1 MPTTP
6 RVVPFE
12 EIRREDVPRVGGK
25 NASLGEMTAHL
36 TSAGVRVPP
45 GFATTAD
52 AYRELLTGHGLR
64 ERVEEQIARLREG
77 AALDEVGAAVR
88 SMIMAEP
95 LPSGLCTEVVAAY
108 ERLAHEQGRGDPDVA
123 VRSSATAEDLPEA
136 SFAGQQETYLNVR
149 GAARLLECCRR
160 CYASLFTDRAI
171 DYRER
176 MGFDHLAV
184 ALSIGVQVMVRSD
197 LAGAGVIF
205 TLDPESGFPGVVVV
219 SAAWGLGETVV
230 SGRTDPDE
238 YTVFKSSLEDPALDP
253 VIDVRIGA
261 KRQKAVYGE
270 HELTRT
276 VDTTAAERARRVLSD
291 AEVRLLAAWAVA
303 VEEHYGYPMDLEWAK
318 DGATGELSLVQARP
332 ETVQSRRRATTLRR
346 CRLTAAP
353 GPSLVEGI
361 AVGEAIGAGPAVVLD
376 SPVELDRFPTG
387 GVLVTGITD
396 PDWEPLM
403 KRAAAV
409 VTDHGGRT
417 SHAAIVSRELGVP
430 AVVGTGRA
438 TEVLHD
444 GADATVS
451 CAEGARGRVYAG
463 LLPYEEQETDLSGLP
478 ATRTRV
484 MLNLADPSASFRWWR
499 LPADGVGL
507 ARLEFIVAHQVKIHP
522 MALLHPE
529 RLDRHDRRTV
539 ERLTEGYPDRGQ
551 YFVDR
556 LASGVAR
563 IAASR
568 WPEPVVVR
576 TSDFKTNEYA
586 RLLGGRP
593 FEPAE
598 ANPMIG
604 WRGASRYYSDG
615 YREGFALE
623 CRALR
628 RVRDEMGLTNVI
640 VMIPFCRTT
649 QEADRVLDGMAEGG
663 LRRGE
668 HGLKV
673 YVMAEIPSN
682 IILAEDFAERFDGF
696 SIGSNDLTQL
706 TLGVDRDSELLAH
719 VFDETDP
726 AVERSVRSL
735 IGRAHSAGR
744 PVGLCGQRPSDDPSF
759 TEFLVRAG
767 IDSIS
772 VAPDSFAAVKQHVYA
787 AESRTSVD
795 EGMTVP
801 PGPAPVGGTVPG
813 RGAAERR

>member
-1 MPTTP
+1 MATT
-6 RVVPFE
+6 RHVVPFAE
-12 EIRREDVPRVGGK
+12 LGRQDVGRVGGK

-36 TSAGVRVPP
+36 ATAGVRVPP

-52 AYRELLTGHGLR
+52 AYGELLDGHGLR
-64 ERVEEQIARLREG
+64 ARIEAQIGHLHDG
-77 AALDEVGAAVR
+77 AALDEAGAAIR
-88 SMIMAEP
+88 SMILAEP
-95 LPSGLCTEVVAAY
+95 LPAGLRSELVAAY
-108 ERLAHEQGRGDPDVA
+108 EQLARDQGRDDPEVA

-149 GAARLLECCRR
+149 GPAQLLLSCHR

-176 MGFDHLAV
+176 MGFDHLSV
-184 ALSIGVQVMVRSD
+184 ALSVGVQIMVRSD

-205 TLDPESGFPGVVVV
+205 TLDPESGFPEVIVV

-230 SGRTDPDE
+230 SGRVDPDE
-238 YTVFKSSLEDPALDP
+238 HTVFKPSLKDRAPDP

-261 KRQKAVYGE
+261 KRKKAVYAE
-270 HELTRT
+270 HGLTRT
-276 VDTTAAERARRVLSD
+276 VDTTGEERSRRVLTD
-291 AEVRLLAAWAVA
+291 AEVRLLAEWAMT
-303 VEEHYGYPMDLEWAK
+303 VEEHYGCPMDLEWAK
-318 DGATGELSLVQARP
+318 DGLTGELAVVQARP
-332 ETVQSRRRATTLRR
+332 ETVQSRRRTTTLRR
-346 CRLTAAP
+346 CRLTGTP
-353 GPSLVEGI
+353 GQSIVEGI
-361 AVGEAIGAGPAVVLD
+361 AVGEAIGSGPVVVLD
-376 SPVELDRFPTG
+376 SPVDLDRFPTG

-396 PDWEPLM
+396 PDWEPVM
-403 KRAAAV
+403 KRASAI

-438 TEVLHD
+438 TEVLHSGQD
-444 GADATVS
+444 TTVS
-451 CAEGARGRVYAG
+451 CAEGARGQVYAG
-463 LLPYEEQETDLSGLP
+463 LLDYEEHETDLAGLP

-484 MLNLADPSASFRWWR
+484 MLNLADPSAAFRWWR

-507 ARLEFIVAHQVKIHP
+507 VRLEFIVAHQVKAHP

-529 RLDRHDRRTV
+529 RLSRHDRCV
-539 ERLTEGYPDRGQ
+539 IDQLTEGHLDRSQ

-556 LASGVAR
+556 LAYGVAR

-568 WPEPVVVR
+568 WPDPVVVR

-586 RLLGGRP
+586 RLLGGSP
-593 FEPAE
+593 FEPVE

-640 VMIPFCRTT
+640 VMIPFCRTLE
-649 QEADRVLDGMAEGG
+649 EADRVLDVMAEQG

-668 HGLKV
+668 RGLKV

-682 IILAEDFAERFDGF
+682 VILAEDFAERFDGF

-706 TLGVDRDSELLAH
+706 TLGVDRDSEALAD

-726 AVERSVRSL
+726 AITRSIRSL
-735 IGRAHSAGR
+735 VPRAQFAGR
-744 PVGLCGQRPSDDPSF
+744 TVGLCGQRPSDDPAF
-759 TEFLVRAG
+759 TEFLVKTG

-772 VAPDSFAAVKQHVYA
+772 VAPDSFAAVKQHVA
-787 AESRTSVD
+787 IAELNLEEEDRTAPSGTRQPQ
-795 EGMTVP
+795 EGPTP
-801 PGPAPVGGTVPG
+801 IDRT
-813 RGAAERR
+813 